1 MSFEANDDSYPGQ
14 AVAFIVATWG
24 SQSFVSSGVL
34 VGRNDVLTAS
44 HSIYDTTLGGLA
56 DEVKIYFSYDPDE
69 PNPTFYTP
77 AYYNYYTDF
86 DPDNDG
92 LIYSGDNQA
101 FTLGG
106 AEKDIALLSLSEA
119 AGDIYGWFGINY
131 SYTGGNVSVLG
142 FPGRYDNNL
151 TFDSGYAY
159 KDVVDNYVDT
169 GFLEINSGNSGGPI
183 FTGSGSDV
191 SVVGIVSTSAAAASV
206 TGHENWLTSN
216 IASNDVYMDTTTTTT
231 PVVTTVEN
239 AIYRFFNT
247 DTGTHF
253 YTASSA
259 ERDTVIANASSFSYE
274 GVAFLSANSSTDL
287 SSLVNVYRFYNTQT
301 GTHFYTSSEAERED
315 VTNNN
320 AAFVYEGIAYQAYAG
335 DTASN
340 TALYR
345 FFNTETGNHF
355 YTAVD
360 AERDSVQTMG
370 QFSYEGIAY
379 YVDIA

>member
-1 MSFEANDDSYPGQ
+1 MSYEANDDSYPGQ

-44 HSIYDTTLGGLA
+44 HSIYDTALGGLA
-56 DEVKIYFSYDPDE
+56 DEVKIYFSYDPDDS
-69 PNPTFYTP
+69 NPTFYTP

-92 LIYSGDNQA
+92 LIYSGDNRA

-142 FPGRYDNNL
+142 FPGRYGNNL

-159 KDVVDNYVDT
+159 KDAVDNYVDT
-169 GFLEINSGNSGGPI
+169 SFLEINSGNSGGPI
-183 FTGSGSDV
+183 FTGSGNDV

-206 TGHENWLTSN
+206 AGHESWLTSN

-239 AIYRFFNT
+239 AIYRFYNT

-259 ERDTVIANASSFSYE
+259 ERDSVIANASSFSYE

-301 GTHFYTSSEAERED
+301 GTHFYTASETERED

-355 YTAVD
+355 YTAFD
-360 AERDSVQTMG
+360 AE
-370 QFSYEGIAY
+370 
-379 YVDIA
+379 

>member
-69 PNPTFYTP
+69 SNPTFYTP

-183 FTGSGSDV
+183 FTGSGNDV

-206 TGHENWLTSN
+206 AGHENWLTSN

-231 PVVTTVEN
+231 PVVTTIED
-239 AIYRFFNT
+239 AIYRFYST

-253 YTASSA
+253 YTASSN
-259 ERDTVIANASSFSYE
+259 ERDTIISASGSMNYEGIAFKSASSTASLSDLVSVYRLYNTATGTHLYTTSEDERANLTNNSPDFNYE
-274 GVAFLSANSSTDL
+274 GIAYNAYASDNGSNAAL
-287 SSLVNVYRFYNTQT
+287 YRFFNSTT
-301 GTHFYTSSEAERED
+301 GTHFYTASEAEK
-315 VTNNN
+315 
-320 AAFVYEGIAYQAYAG
+320 
-335 DTASN
+335 
-340 TALYR
+340 
-345 FFNTETGNHF
+345 TEL
-355 YTAVD
+355 
-360 AERDSVQTMG
+360 QTVG
-370 QFSYEGIAY
+370 LLTYEGIAY
-379 YVDIA
+379 YIDTA